1 MFAQAP
7 PQNTMSWD
15 PKALLNPKAAPQS
28 SGSTQRPGHTGRVAT
43 SHGNAP
49 QAFQFASPNEP
60 SISIDLTDSD
70 DTHEDQRGHGHTQA
84 AGNGM
89 GAMIE
94 RANNVESRADIPQ
107 TKRRKIEV
115 TNTNGQGTPIRGGS
129 GMLGSYIKGQELGDG
144 GASTPARSP
153 QTTVDLTDVNES
165 DAASTDPGLVE
176 VCFGMLEVAVVNC
189 HTVPHPRPN
198 GVALGGN
205 DYWPPIKTVLRRMV
219 NDTATANVMV
229 YDHTPW

>member
-1 MFAQAP
+1 MAPNGRPMFAQAP

-153 QTTVDLTDVNES
+153 QTTVDLTDGRLPVF
-165 DAASTDPGLVE
+165 TL
-176 VCFGMLEVAVVNC
+176 
-189 HTVPHPRPN
+189 
-198 GVALGGN
+198 
-205 DYWPPIKTVLRRMV
+205 
-219 NDTATANVMV
+219 
-229 YDHTPW
+229 